1 MPTPAEI
8 KCVRCAYFKGVKQIP
23 LDEGLFKFLCS
34 AYPKGI
40 PEDIRCW
47 DAENPSVKE
56 RPHISIQDDQVGD
69 FIFKEKLPEEEIDEI
84 INYQVYDVNGMVG
97 EFVTTSDLTNFR
109 EFIDDLED
117 NENIKE
123 FINKGASL
131 LTDGFINEVN
141 KLKSEDEEIQATIDI
156 FQDLV
161 EKADTVVIIN
171 DGLKED

>member
-8 KCVRCAYFKGVKQIP
+8 KCVRCAYFKGVKEVSLEQ
-23 LDEGLFKFLCS
+23 GLFVFLCS

-56 RPHISIQDDQVGD
+56 RPHTSVQDDQVGD
-69 FIFKEKLPEEEIDEI
+69 FVFKEKPPEKEIEEI
-84 INYQVYDVNGMVG
+84 INYQIYDINGMVG
-97 EFVTTSDLTNFR
+97 EFVTTSELTDFR

-131 LTDGFINEVN
+131 LTEDFVNEII
-141 KLKSEDEEIQATIDI
+141 KLKSEDEDIQSTIDI
-156 FQDLV
+156 LQDLV
-161 EKADTVVIIN
+161 DKADTVVIIN
-171 DGLKED
+171 DGIKED